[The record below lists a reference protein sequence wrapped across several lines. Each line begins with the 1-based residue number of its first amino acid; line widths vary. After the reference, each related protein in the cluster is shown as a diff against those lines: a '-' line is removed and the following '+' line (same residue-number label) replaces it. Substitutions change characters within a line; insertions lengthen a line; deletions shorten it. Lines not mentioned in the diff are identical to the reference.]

1 MKETNTN
8 SVVGF
13 RPNSEALDSLNAWIK
28 AEVAGGTFKNK
39 SESLNSIISCFS
51 GNLSTKRFFIYQI
64 TNNVNG
70 KVYFGQ
76 TVNPVNRFH
85 THMKHG
91 NALLSA
97 DVEEYGKNAFVFE
110 ILSIVDTQAKADEQE
125 TELIQFMFK
134 TNKEYSYN
142 IHPGNGSADTIC
154 KEESETIS
162 KEYDRPVSF
171 RIKGD
176 LDKKIDAMVLNTK
189 KSRTDVFN
197 YVVGKGIEFL
207 ESNDKKDDLIINEYQ
222 QKLLLAWSQLPKN
235 LGKSPSELLNSM
247 IEQCLKNKVSL

>member
-1 MKETNTN
+1 MNSFDDDNDNDGDMFGSDLTDFNPNLDKEEIENTLKEIHDKAYT
-8 SVVGF
+8 G
-13 RPNSEALDSLNAWIK
+13 EDKTLDSK
-28 AEVAGGTFKNK
+28 A
-39 SESLNSIISCFS
+39 
-51 GNLSTKRFFIYQI
+51 
-64 TNNVNG
+64 
-70 KVYFGQ
+70 KV
-76 TVNPVNRFH
+76 R
-85 THMKHG
+85 
-91 NALLSA
+91 
-97 DVEEYGKNAFVFE
+97 
-110 ILSIVDTQAKADEQE
+110 
-125 TELIQFMFK
+125 
-134 TNKEYSYN
+134 
-142 IHPGNGSADTIC
+142 
-154 KEESETIS
+154 